1 MVFPRRWSCK
11 AILLVLYILTTH
23 VAAKADDW
31 PPIAPEDLSM
41 KSLPEQPG
49 AAAVV
54 LLRDELTD
62 DPHNHRSVY
71 MRIKVLTEP
80 GRKYADVEIPYSRR
94 HFTIYNVSGRTIHSD
109 GTIIPFIGK
118 PFDKVMV
125 RR

>member
-1 MVFPRRWSCK
+1 MVFPRRWSCQV
-11 AILLVLYILTTH
+11 ILLVLYILTTH

-54 LLRDELTD
+54 LLREEFTD

-94 HFTIYNVSGRTIHSD
+94 RFTI
-109 GTIIPFIGK
+109 
-118 PFDKVMV
+118 
-125 RR
+125 